1 MKGSLINLLNE
12 VYLTEN
18 AFMVQVKNLMKKHV
32 VTIGSETNVSTIAR
46 IMANNKIGSVVIVEK
61 KCPVAIVTREDL
73 VSLMAQDK
81 DPKKTKVSSLK
92 LKKLVTVKPT
102 DDLLAAVR
110 MMTKAGFKR
119 APVMDKG
126 KLVGIL
132 ADKEIL
138 LAAPEL
144 IEILSE
150 KFKARVDKVTEGAD
164 AISGVCERCGDF
176 SEDLRHAE
184 GRWHCED
191 CRNDEGDEEEEG
203 ANI

>member
-1 MKGSLINLLNE
+1 
-12 VYLTEN
+12 
-18 AFMVQVKNLMKKHV
+18 MVKVKNLMKKQV
-32 VTIGSETNVSTIAR
+32 VTAGPDTNVSTIAR

-61 KCPVAIVTREDL
+61 KCPIAIVTREDL
-73 VSLMAQDK
+73 VNLMAQDK

-92 LKKLVTVKPT
+92 LKKLVSVKPT

-110 MMTKAGFKR
+110 MMTKTGFKR
-119 APVMDKG
+119 APVMEKG
-126 KLVGIL
+126 RLVGIL

-150 KFKARVDKVTEGAD
+150 KLKVRVEKAANQES
-164 AISGVCERCGDF
+164 AISGSCERCGDF

-184 GRWHCED
+184 GRWYCED
-191 CRNDEGDEEEEG
+191 CRNDEGEKEEEG
-203 ANI
+203 SNL